1 MPKKKYT
8 KKQKGGMESSRRS
21 RSRTEV
27 DHVLE
32 VDQGLEVEHVL
43 EVGLEP

>member
-21 RSRTEV
+21 RSGSLYKVAARPTLFLHPP
-27 DHVLE
+27 DNSFIFF
-32 VDQGLEVEHVL
+32 D
-43 EVGLEP
+43 